1 MKITIGVMTASLSV
15 LCLAACSAPGT
26 VKPGAAN
33 VAQNQTCV
41 AQSGSLIAQSDPNAT
56 VGRCYT
62 NDDIRRTG
70 ASTVGEALPL
80 LDPAITVH
88 H

>member
-1 MKITIGVMTASLSV
+1 MKIYTGLGAACAA
-15 LCLAACSAPGT
+15 LCLAACGAPGN
-26 VKPGAAN
+26 VKPDAAST
-33 VAQNQTCV
+33 AQNQACV
-41 AQSGSLIAQSDPNAT
+41 AQSGSLIAQNDPNAT

-70 ASTVGEALPL
+70 ASSVGEALPL